1 MEKEIDRYRS
11 KDVVWAVFL
20 IFVGTIFLLNTTG
33 IVSWSIWSYIIR
45 FWPVFLIL
53 VGLKLIMGKSALA
66 EMLLSVLALIL
77 FLFVGL
83 VSYLTYTQSR
93 IDFLPE
99 GINRCITGRCMD
111 IGVGRENI
119 EKQMVVALDDHPEIL
134 ASRAVRLNIGAAE
147 FELIDSDVS
156 NHLTV
161 RALYP
166 SRYIA
171 PNLTSEVSEDRLNID
186 FKSATFSGLTF
197 FYNDRSEYDLVLG
210 QKDLLTDLD
219 INLGAGSGTVYFDE
233 IITGEILSKVGAG
246 KLVLRLGERSIPS
259 EKIVIDVGAGEVT
272 LELPEEVGYTLD
284 YDLGIGTITGNG
296 REIATFIGSEKR
308 YESENY
314 ETSELKVK
322 IVAKVGVGTLNIN
335 SKQ

>member
-1 MEKEIDRYRS
+1 MEKDIERYRS

-20 IFVGTIFLLNTTG
+20 IFVGTMFLLNTTG
-33 IVSWSIWSYIIR
+33 VVSWSIWSYILR

-53 VGLKLIMGKSALA
+53 GGLKLIMGKSALA
-66 EMLLSVLALIL
+66 EILLSVLALIL

-99 GINRCITGRCMD
+99 SINRCITGRCMG
-111 IGVGRENI
+111 IGTGRENI

-134 ASRAVRLNIGAAE
+134 ASRALRLDIGAAE

-171 PNLTSEVSEDRLNID
+171 PKLKSEVSGDRLNMD
-186 FKSATFSGLTF
+186 FRSATFSGFTF

-210 QKDLLTDLD
+210 QKDLLTDLN
-219 INLGAGSGTVYFDE
+219 INLGAGSGVVYLDE
-233 IITGEILSKVGAG
+233 LITGEMVAKVGAG
-246 KLVLRLGERSIPS
+246 KLVLRYGERSIPS
-259 EKIVIDVGAGEVT
+259 ERIVIDVGAGEVT
-272 LELPEEVGYTLD
+272 LELPEEVGYTLE
-284 YDLGIGTITGNG
+284 YDLGVGTITGNG
-296 REIATFIGSEKR
+296 RDIATFIGSEKK

-314 ETSELKVK
+314 ESSELKVK
-322 IVAKVGVGTLNIN
+322 IVAKVGAGTLNIN
-335 SKQ
+335 SR

>member
-1 MEKEIDRYRS
+1 MEKDIERYRS

-20 IFVGTIFLLNTTG
+20 IFVGTVFLLNTTG
-33 IVSWSIWSYIIR
+33 VVSWSIWSYILR

-53 VGLKLIMGKSALA
+53 GGLKLIMGKSALA
-66 EMLLSVLALIL
+66 EILLSVLALIL

-99 GINRCITGRCMD
+99 SVNRCITGRCM
-111 IGVGRENI
+111 GFVGGRESI
-119 EKQMVVALDDHPEIL
+119 EKQMVVAQDDYPEIL

-147 FELIDSDVS
+147 FELIDADVS

-166 SRYIA
+166 SRYIT
-171 PNLTSEVSEDRLNID
+171 PKLSSEVSGDRLRMD
-186 FKSATFSGLTF
+186 FRSASFSGFTF

-233 IITGEILSKVGAG
+233 VVTGEILSKVGAG

-259 EKIVIDVGAGEVT
+259 ERIVIDVGAGEVT
-272 LELPEEVGYTLD
+272 LELPEEVGYTLE
-284 YDLGIGTITGNG
+284 YDLGVGTITGNG
-296 REIATFIGSEKR
+296 KDIATFIGSEKR

-314 ETSELKVK
+314 DSAELKVR

-335 SKQ
+335 SR